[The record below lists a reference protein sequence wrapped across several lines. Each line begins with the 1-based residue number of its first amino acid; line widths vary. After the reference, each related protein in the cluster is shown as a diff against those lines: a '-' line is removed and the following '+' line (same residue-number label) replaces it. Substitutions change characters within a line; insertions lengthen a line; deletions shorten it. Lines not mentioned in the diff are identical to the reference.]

1 MSTFF
6 VPRFLDIKTI
16 ASPVPN
22 SWARFYK
29 AGNLKSSQKTA
40 VTPTEDTFLACF
52 GRPSGSV
59 VGPRD
64 PIKFLRN

>member
-22 SWARFYK
+22 SWGQFYK
-29 AGNLKSSQKTA
+29 AGNLHSSLQTA
-40 VTPTEDTFLACF
+40 VTQAEDTFYLVL
-52 GRPSGSV
+52 V
-59 VGPRD
+59 VARD
-64 PIKFLRN
+64 PQLPKKLRN